1 VSPPARCSTAPRW
14 NRFGRRPS
22 SPEIPSRVGLTLQF
36 RKGVSARRASP
47 RTRTRRRPL
56 AAPVQRPVVVGSCA
70 KHQGRTSYQPAG
82 RFPSL
87 LKGGSRVL
95 ARHRSG
101 ERPAWHKYQLRSP
114 HRKPPNSSRE
124 RVDAL
129 VFKLTH
135 YPNGRITDPTYICP
149 TVRSASPGIEELM
162 RGFPVTQQDLREGS
176 LAEMVVR
183 IASAR
188 RSEADVVSA
197 TSAGRSQSIDRGA
210 RPRRT
215 GRLFPH
221 APRRG

>member
-1 VSPPARCSTAPRW
+1 MATGPHGRPISTGHLRRSRPGSARTPPARCSTAPRW

-95 ARHRSG
+95 
-101 ERPAWHKYQLRSP
+101 
-114 HRKPPNSSRE
+114 
-124 RVDAL
+124 VDAL

-162 RGFPVTQQDLREGS
+162 RGFPVTQQDL
-176 LAEMVVR
+176 
-183 IASAR
+183 
-188 RSEADVVSA
+188 
-197 TSAGRSQSIDRGA
+197 
-210 RPRRT
+210 
-215 GRLFPH
+215 
-221 APRRG
+221 